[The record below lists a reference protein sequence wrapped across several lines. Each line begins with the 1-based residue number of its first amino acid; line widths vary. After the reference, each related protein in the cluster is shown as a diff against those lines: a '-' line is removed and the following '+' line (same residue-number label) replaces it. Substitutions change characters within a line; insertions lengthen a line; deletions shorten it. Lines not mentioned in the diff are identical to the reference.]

1 MRSKEREEILESNR
15 SQTPNLMQQER
26 PQSAM
31 SSVSS
36 QKRLNRRPRSSRK
49 SVGGDTT
56 NAILTNFGDQ
66 KKEKKEIQVF

>member
-1 MRSKEREEILESNR
+1 
-15 SQTPNLMQQER
+15 MQQER